1 MSDFETKIAA
11 AGDLFQK
18 LAAERGLTMDDFT
31 EEEAT
36 EFLTTIMGKTA
47 AEVEQELKVAAA
59 APAPAAPTTPAA
71 PESPA
76 KVASASVSYGTA
88 MAEVIKL
95 AQANN
100 FDISKSTPA
109 EIDDAVVKMASL
121 MSDPAY
127 TEKQAALQEK
137 VAESDMM
144 GRVMARSF
152 ADELGKIS
160 ENAKTAQKADLLKV
174 AGEMPEAFKKH
185 LAGKGKGDD
194 KDDKGEDKKDEDKD
208 DKEKEAQLKL
218 ASEVRAAEHL
228 LANGI
233 HPFTGVKI
241 ASVEDNVEAR
251 AQLLLLQRGWL

>member
-1 MSDFETKIAA
+1 MNDFETKIAA

-47 AEVEQELKVAAA
+47 SEVEQELKVAAA
-59 APAPAAPTTPAA
+59 AAPAPAAPAA
-71 PESPA
+71 PAPT
-76 KVASASVSYGTA
+76 KVASVSYGTA

-100 FDISKSTPA
+100 VDISQSTPA

-121 MSDPAY
+121 MSDPTY

-160 ENAKTAQKADLLKV
+160 ENAKTAQKAELLKV
-174 AGEMPEAFKKH
+174 AGELPEAFKKH
-185 LAGKGKGDD
+185 MKGKDGD
-194 KDDKGEDKKDEDKD
+194 KDDKGDDKDEDKD

>member
-1 MSDFETKIAA
+1 MNDFETKIAA

-47 AEVEQELKVAAA
+47 SEVEQELKVAAA
-59 APAPAAPTTPAA
+59 AAPAPAAPAA
-71 PESPA
+71 PAPT
-76 KVASASVSYGTA
+76 KVASVSYGTA

-100 FDISKSTPA
+100 VDISKSTPA

-218 ASEVRAAEHL
+218 ASEVRAAELL
-228 LANGI
+228 LASGV
-233 HPFTGVKI
+233 HPFTGQKI